1 MSQAPQPNLATA
13 LGGARVLGARRP
25 DLAAAIRAGLPVTAL
40 EHVAENLALEPA
52 EQARVLAVSVRTLQ
66 RLGKQRGRLDAAAS
80 DRLVRLARIYTD
92 AAWLFEDDDKAARW
106 LRAANPALDGEAPL
120 ALLDTDVGTRRVEA
134 VLDRLQHG
142 IYT

>member
-1 MSQAPQPNLATA
+1 MNQTPQPSLAAA

-25 DLAAAIRAGLPVTAL
+25 DLQAAIRAGLPVAAL
-40 EHVAENLALEPA
+40 EHMARDLALEPA
-52 EQARVLAVSVRTLQ
+52 EQAKVLAVSVRTLQ

-80 DRLVRLARIYTD
+80 DRLVRLARIYTE

-106 LRAANPALDGEAPL
+106 LRTGNPALNGEAPL

-134 VLDRLQHG
+134 VLDRLRHG